1 MLDTARFRALVG
13 RHLEVDSRHVHA
25 YVLGEHGD
33 SEVLAWSAVR
43 VGAVSLQDFADSRCI
58 ALTDGDRAGIDDAV
72 RNAAYRI
79 IEGKGATYYGVA
91 SALAYMA
98 QVILLDQRSLMT
110 VCTPQTE
117 IADVAN
123 VTVSM
128 PHVVGGSGVIGA
140 HHPLVLNETE
150 NEALQASATM
160 IRKLTDEVEA
170 GGD

>member
-1 MLDTARFRALVG
+1 
-13 RHLEVDSRHVHA
+13 VHG

-33 SEVLAWSAVR
+33 SEVLAWSAMR
-43 VGAVSLQDFADSRCI
+43 VGAVGLAEYARSRGI
-58 ALTDGDRAGIDDAV
+58 VLTGEDRAGIDDAV

-79 IEGKGATYYGVA
+79 IEGKHATYYGVA

-117 IADVAN
+117 IAGVAN

-128 PHVVGGSGVIGA
+128 PHVVGGEGVIGA
-140 HHPLVLNETE
+140 HHPLELNAAE
-150 NEALQASATM
+150 NEALQASAAM

-170 GGD
+170 RDG